1 MVALRL
7 QEEWENFV
15 NHHAGLLSGTQ
26 ISISILRPFLFFIT
40 CLSTRQKKI
49 RNRDVNCMER
59 CFKILLESVN
69 SVGTPFSKLF
79 MYCIYNSCIKN
90 F

>member
-1 MVALRL
+1 MVALQL

-15 NHHAGLLSGTQ
+15 NHHAGLMSGTQ
-26 ISISILRPFLFFIT
+26 ISSSLLRPFLFFIT
-40 CLSTRQKKI
+40 CLTTRNRKI
-49 RNRDVNCMER
+49 HNRDVNCMER

-79 MYCIYNSCIKN
+79 MHCIYDSCLKY